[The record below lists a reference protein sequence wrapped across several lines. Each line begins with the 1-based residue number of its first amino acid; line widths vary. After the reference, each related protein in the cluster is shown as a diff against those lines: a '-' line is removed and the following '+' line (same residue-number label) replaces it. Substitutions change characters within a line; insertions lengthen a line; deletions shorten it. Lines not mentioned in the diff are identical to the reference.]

1 MAITESEFDRAFR
14 EVVALEFKDIPLNE
28 EEIDCT
34 FSKKFERKMDKLIRT
49 EKKVYWRFVNT
60 AYKKAIIAAVVIT
73 LLLTGALSVSAVRKS
88 LVHFITEIYETFVS
102 FAIDGEGTNEILH
115 EYMFSSIPDGFTE
128 TNALK
133 NPAAIE
139 HEYTNDIGEKI
150 ELTQGVTDGFV
161 LSIDNE
167 HGTLS
172 EITVKGFTVYVY
184 VHESNT
190 FTSAQWTTED
200 GYVLTLSYEGE
211 TDIDTMIAL
220 IESIE

>member
-14 EVVALEFKDIPLNE
+14 EVVASEFKDIPLNE

-34 FSKKFERKMDKLIRT
+34 FSKKFEKKMDRLIRT

-88 LVHFITEIYETFVS
+88 IVNFITKIYETFVS
-102 FAIDGEGTNEILH
+102 FNIDGEGTNEILY
-115 EYMFSSIPDGFTE
+115 EYKFSSIPDGFKE
-128 TNALK
+128 TNSLK

-150 ELTQGVTDGFV
+150 KLTQGVTDGFA

-167 HGTLS
+167 HGSLS
-172 EITVKGFTVYVY
+172 KITVKDIKVYVY
-184 VHESNT
+184 VHESGR
-190 FTSAQWTTED
+190 FTSAQWLTED
-200 GYVLTLSYEGE
+200 GYAMTLNYEGN
-211 TDIDTMIAL
+211 TDIDTIIAL
-220 IESIE
+220 IGSIE

>member
-14 EVVALEFKDIPLNE
+14 EVVASEFKDIPLNE

-49 EKKVYWRFVNT
+49 EKKIYWRFVNT

-88 LVHFITEIYETFVS
+88 IVHFIIEIYETFVS

-115 EYMFSSIPDGFTE
+115 EYKFSSIPEGFTE
-128 TNALK
+128 TNVLK
-133 NPAAIE
+133 DPAAIN
-139 HEYTNDIGEKI
+139 HEYVNDNGKKI
-150 ELTQGVTDGFV
+150 RLTQGTTDGFK
-161 LSIDNE
+161 LTIDNE

-172 EITVKGFTVYVY
+172 EITVGNHKVYIY
-184 VHESNT
+184 VHESGQ
-190 FTSAQWTTED
+190 FTSAQWLTED
-200 GYVLTLSYEGE
+200 GYAMTLSYEGN
-211 TDIDTMIAL
+211 TDMDTMIAL

>member
-49 EKKVYWRFVNT
+49 EKKIYWRFVNT

-88 LVHFITEIYETFVS
+88 IVNFITEIYETFVS
-102 FAIDGEGTNEILH
+102 FAIDGEGTNEILY
-115 EYMFSSIPDGFTE
+115 EYKFSSIPEGFTE
-128 TNALK
+128 TNVL
-133 NPAAIE
+133 NTPAGIA

-150 ELTQGVTDGFV
+150 ELTQGVTDGFA

-167 HGTLS
+167 HGTHS
-172 EITVKGFTVYVY
+172 EITVKDIKVYVY
-184 VHESNT
+184 VHESEQ
-190 FTSAQWTTED
+190 FTSAQWLTED
-200 GYVLTLSYEGE
+200 GYAMTLNYEGNI
-211 TDIDTMIAL
+211 DMDTMIAL